1 MSAKRTPGAGFALA
15 LLTAAT
21 FSTSGSFARSLTDA
35 GWSPGA
41 AVAARI
47 SAAALML
54 AVPAIVSLRGRWH
67 ILRRNATI
75 VAIYGLVA
83 VAGCQVCFFNAIQ
96 TLPVGVALLLEY
108 LGTVLVVGW
117 MWIRHHQRPRRL
129 TVAGSVVAVV
139 GLVCVLDLLGSGRL
153 DAVGVLWGL
162 GAAVGLAVFFVLS
175 SRIDGNLPPIA
186 MASAGM
192 TVGAL
197 TLLGFGAV
205 GAVPMRETFGSVDF
219 ASHRVSWLIPVL
231 GLSLVAAAIAYVTG
245 ISAARIL
252 GPKLASF
259 VGLTEVVFA
268 VLVAWA
274 LLGEVPTGLQLGGGV
289 LIVAGVALVRLD
301 ELRSTDDVE
310 AALDASPELETAPA

>member
-1 MSAKRTPGAGFALA
+1 
-15 LLTAAT
+15 
-21 FSTSGSFARSLTDA
+21 
-35 GWSPGA
+35 
-41 AVAARI
+41 
-47 SAAALML
+47 
-54 AVPAIVSLRGRWH
+54 
-67 ILRRNATI
+67 
-75 VAIYGLVA
+75 
-83 VAGCQVCFFNAIQ
+83 
-96 TLPVGVALLLEY
+96 
-108 LGTVLVVGW
+108 
-117 MWIRHHQRPRRL
+117 
-129 TVAGSVVAVV
+129 
-139 GLVCVLDLLGSGRL
+139 
-153 DAVGVLWGL
+153 
-162 GAAVGLAVFFVLS
+162 
-175 SRIDGNLPPIA
+175 

-205 GAVPMRETFGSVDF
+205 GVVPMRETFGSVDF

-231 GLSLVAAAIAYVTG
+231 GLSLVAAAIAYVIG

>member
-1 MSAKRTPGAGFALA
+1 MLAKRTSGAGLVLA
-15 LLTAAT
+15 LLTAAA

-96 TLPVGVALLLEY
+96 SLPVGVALLLEY

-117 MWIRHHQRPRRL
+117 MWMRHHQRPSRL
-129 TVAGSVVAVV
+129 TVAGSVVAIV
-139 GLVCVLDLLGSGRL
+139 GLVCVLDLLGSRRL

-162 GAAVGLAVFFVLS
+162 LAAVGLAVFFVLS
-175 SRIDGNLPPIA
+175 SRVDGFLPPIA

-197 TLLGFGAV
+197 TLLGV
-205 GAVPMRETFGSVDF
+205 GALGVVPMRDSFGSVEF
-219 ASHRVSWLIPVL
+219 AGHRTSWLVPVL

-268 VLVAWA
+268 VLFAWA
-274 LLGEVPTGLQLGGGV
+274 LLGEVPTGIQLAGGV
-289 LIVAGVALVRLD
+289 LIVAGIALVRLD

-310 AALDASPELETAPA
+310 AALDASPELESAPA

>member
-1 MSAKRTPGAGFALA
+1 
-15 LLTAAT
+15 
-21 FSTSGSFARSLTDA
+21 
-35 GWSPGA
+35 
-41 AVAARI
+41 
-47 SAAALML
+47 
-54 AVPAIVSLRGRWH
+54 
-67 ILRRNATI
+67 
-75 VAIYGLVA
+75 
-83 VAGCQVCFFNAIQ
+83 
-96 TLPVGVALLLEY
+96 VALLLEY

-205 GAVPMRETFGSVDF
+205 GVVPMRETFGSVDF

-231 GLSLVAAAIAYVTG
+231 GLSLVAAAIAYVIG